1 MHKQKVPGLV
11 ADLSME
17 GWEKTLG
24 ETLEKPLQDKNRVRC
39 ANDMTLSKA
48 VSYVQWECMNLL
60 LNRSKGVR
68 EKFGNLG
75 TC

>member
-48 VSYVQWECMNLL
+48 ASYVQWECMNFL